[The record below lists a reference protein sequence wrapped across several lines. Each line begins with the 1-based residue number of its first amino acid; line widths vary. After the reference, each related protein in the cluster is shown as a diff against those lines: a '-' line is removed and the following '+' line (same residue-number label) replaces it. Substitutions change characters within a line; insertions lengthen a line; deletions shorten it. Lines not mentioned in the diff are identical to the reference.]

1 MQIISKAPRLVPELD
16 TCALSAR
23 ATGQPSA
30 LLCLWLPCSPHQLV
44 AVLEKVTGEDPT
56 GGVHHALL
64 HDVVVAGGRGRVQ
77 RHLGNRARE
86 QK

>member
-1 MQIISKAPRLVPELD
+1 MQIISKAPRLGPELNIH
-16 TCALSAR
+16 ALSTR

-30 LLCLWLPCSPHQLV
+30 FLCLWLPSSPHQLV

-64 HDVVVAGGRGRVQ
+64 HDVVVASSRGRVQ
-77 RHLGNRARE
+77 RYLGNRARE